1 MRSLIRLALAD
12 DQALVRM
19 GLKALLGSFEH
30 LQVVIEAENGEQLLA
45 ALPENP
51 VDVILS
57 DIRMPG
63 MDGFALLKNIR

>member
-1 MRSLIRLALAD
+1 MSKVIRLALAD

-19 GLKALLGSFEH
+19 GLKALLSSFQH
-30 LQVVIEAENGEQLLA
+30 LQVVIEAENGEQLLS
-45 ALPENP
+45 ALPNHP

-63 MDGFALLKNIR
+63 MDGFA